1 MEGIL
6 HVMETNLQI
15 EIHSRE
21 FRLQKTIKIDL
32 NQAIG
37 ITQEVGVKTL
47 ELSRKKP
54 LRKRRI
60 QSIMVL
66 IRLSAIRIP

>member
-6 HVMETNLQI
+6 HATETNLQI

-32 NQAIG
+32 NPAIG
-37 ITQEVGVKTL
+37 ITQEAGVKTL

-54 LRKRRI
+54 FRKRRI

-66 IRLSAIRIP
+66 IRHSDIRIP

>member
-21 FRLQKTIKIDL
+21 CRLQKTIKIDL
-32 NQAIG
+32 NPAIG

-47 ELSRKKP
+47 ELSKRKP
-54 LRKRRI
+54 SRKRKI
-60 QSIMVL
+60 QSIMDRIKPSV
-66 IRLSAIRIP
+66 IRIL

>member
-1 MEGIL
+1 MEGTQHATVI
-6 HVMETNLQI
+6 NLQQ

-21 FRLQKTIKIDL
+21 FRLQKTIKINL
-32 NQAIG
+32 NPAIG

-47 ELSRKKP
+47 ELSRRKP
-54 LRKRRI
+54 FRKRRT
-60 QSIMVL
+60 QSIMAL

>member
-6 HVMETNLQI
+6 HAMETNFKI
-15 EIHSRE
+15 EYHSRE
-21 FRLQKTIKIDL
+21 FRLQKMIKIDL
-32 NQAIG
+32 NLAIG

-54 LRKRRI
+54 FRKRRI
-60 QSIMVL
+60 QSIMIL
-66 IRLSAIRIP
+66 IRLSAIRIL

>member
-1 MEGIL
+1 MEDTQPATVI
-6 HVMETNLQI
+6 NLQQ

-21 FRLQKTIKIDL
+21 FRLQKTIKINL
-32 NQAIG
+32 NLAIG

-54 LRKRRI
+54 FRKRRT

>member
-1 MEGIL
+1 MEDIPHAMAINSPL
-6 HVMETNLQI
+6 

-21 FRLQKTIKIDL
+21 FRSLRKIKINL
-32 NQAIG
+32 NQVIG

-54 LRKRRI
+54 FRKRRT

-66 IRLSAIRIP
+66 IRLSAIRIR